1 MVKKILLH
9 FWVASMAF
17 VLMSSNVSKSIQIAN
32 SPSVEESLI
41 QALPNNASIVEK
53 EVLSNLSLSEKLV
66 VKVAEKKVKKELEK
80 KNMNGE
86 KSQVVALVLVLLV
99 GTLGIH
105 RFYLGYTWQGVVQLL
120 TAGGCGVWTLIDL
133 IRIVTGNLKPKD
145 GDYAKKL

>member
-1 MVKKILLH
+1 MVKNLNSTTMVKKILLH

-66 VKVAEKKVKKELEK
+66 VKVAEKKLK
-80 KNMNGE
+80 KN
-86 KSQVVALVLVLLV
+86 
-99 GTLGIH
+99 
-105 RFYLGYTWQGVVQLL
+105 
-120 TAGGCGVWTLIDL
+120 
-133 IRIVTGNLKPKD
+133 
-145 GDYAKKL
+145 